1 MKKANKNV
9 NIVDLEPRFL
19 EVLLEIE
26 KELGYEIIITSGYRG
41 ADHPIEA
48 KKPNGPGVHSLGLA
62 ADIASVGGTPTYDLV
77 AAAIKVGVKRIG
89 ISRKSNFVHIDIA
102 DKVTSIWTY

>member
-1 MKKANKNV
+1 MKKANKHINLK
-9 NIVDLEPRFL
+9 DLKPEFVQVL
-19 EVLLEIE
+19 EALE

-62 ADIASVGGTPTYDLV
+62 ADIASIGGTPTFDLV